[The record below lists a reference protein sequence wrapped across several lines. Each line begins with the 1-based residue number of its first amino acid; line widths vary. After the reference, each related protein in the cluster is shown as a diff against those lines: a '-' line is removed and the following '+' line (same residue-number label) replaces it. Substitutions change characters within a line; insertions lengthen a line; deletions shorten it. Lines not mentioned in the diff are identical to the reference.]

1 MTNEAFKQEE
11 TLIELSNK
19 LKGENTK
26 ELLSEIK
33 NLIRELTKTKLFRI
47 KEFIKEE
54 NGEIII
60 DKEKVDFALRLINK
74 DKKLYEQIERLK
86 HKKEKELKIKDLTT
100 IEENIK
106 NMEKEIISALSNLKP
121 TQKKETKLPI
131 IKQIQSKR
139 NKKIYK
145 EQLEEKLDNVITIIE
160 KYKQIQENKDLKE
173 KYFVEENMK
182 ETIDVLYKKCR
193 IKDISDIE
201 GIKTTLKQK
210 CSRILIKINKDMQK
224 QSQQEETHYKY
235 DKRLVEYVYDKKN
248 NYVTYIIDY
257 LSKEEE
263 NIVAYAIKILNKIDN
278 IENDK
283 ESIEETYP
291 NTYEQKIKIKKIK

>member
-33 NLIRELTKTKLFRI
+33 NLIKELTKTKLFRI

-74 DKKLYEQIERLK
+74 DEKLYEQIEHLK
-86 HKKEKELKIKDLTT
+86 HKKAKEQRIKDLNK
-100 IEENIK
+100 IEINIK

-173 KYFVEENMK
+173 EYFIEENMK
-182 ETIDVLYKKCR
+182 ETIDILYKKCR
-193 IKDISDIE
+193 IRDISDIE